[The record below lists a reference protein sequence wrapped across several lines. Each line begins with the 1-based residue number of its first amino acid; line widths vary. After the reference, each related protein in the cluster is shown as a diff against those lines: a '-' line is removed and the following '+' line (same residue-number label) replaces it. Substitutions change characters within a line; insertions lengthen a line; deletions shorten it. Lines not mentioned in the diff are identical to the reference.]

1 MVVKSKGKSRLFQGN
16 LGWWNII
23 IWPDW
28 STGGRFVRFGNI
40 GFLPVAIHL
49 ETSSNAQRAG
59 RTVPQ
64 EQNLRVAISHTA
76 ERMKAGG
83 VAAGAYS
90 CKFAISHAILRHG
103 IWDLCE
109 KTQRFWDFIQIIF
122 QCIPC
127 IVSTSDSS
135 RSYTENIIRNHYVP

>member
-1 MVVKSKGKSRLFQGN
+1 MEGSLGLATLATLATFASR
-16 LGWWNII
+16 
-23 IWPDW
+23 D
-28 STGGRFVRFGNI
+28 SRM
-40 GFLPVAIHL
+40 

-103 IWDLCE
+103 I
-109 KTQRFWDFIQIIF
+109 
-122 QCIPC
+122 
-127 IVSTSDSS
+127 
-135 RSYTENIIRNHYVP
+135 